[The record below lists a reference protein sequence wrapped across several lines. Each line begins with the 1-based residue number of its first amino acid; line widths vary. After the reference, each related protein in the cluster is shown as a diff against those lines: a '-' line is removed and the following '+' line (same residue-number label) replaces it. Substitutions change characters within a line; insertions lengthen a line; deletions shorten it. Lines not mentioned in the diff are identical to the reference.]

1 MPGKPK
7 KHSASKKRSRNSSSD
22 AEDKVTQDRKRDRL
36 MDTKSKA
43 AEDSHVME
51 PVQEA
56 GVSDALNAKLSAII
70 AGQDQLRKDIN
81 TNFIKQS
88 QQLSAMIDAKLAGL
102 RAEIDEK
109 LQVIY
114 DDLRQA
120 KERLC
125 ALELRIDG
133 THAPADYT
141 QLEDLRHR
149 LDAME
154 TGATDD
160 AGRSRD
166 LTLIIKGLSEEN
178 DGAGEETMEVLI
190 QKCQQLLAQLQ
201 ITAADIS
208 ARRLG
213 TPGQGRTPRPIA
225 MTLSSLDEVKQI
237 MRHKRQ
243 LKDAPAYSRVY
254 IEPDRPREIRS
265 LEANIRRLAREHP
278 TLQMRRGRLV
288 EKPAAET
295 QNPTNDA

>member
-1 MPGKPK
+1 
-7 KHSASKKRSRNSSSD
+7 
-22 AEDKVTQDRKRDRL
+22 
-36 MDTKSKA
+36 
-43 AEDSHVME
+43 
-51 PVQEA
+51 
-56 GVSDALNAKLSAII
+56 
-70 AGQDQLRKDIN
+70 
-81 TNFIKQS
+81 
-88 QQLSAMIDAKLAGL
+88 
-102 RAEIDEK
+102 
-109 LQVIY
+109 
-114 DDLRQA
+114 
-120 KERLC
+120 
-125 ALELRIDG
+125 
-133 THAPADYT
+133 
-141 QLEDLRHR
+141 
-149 LDAME
+149 ME

-225 MTLSSLDEVKQI
+225 MTLSSLDEVKQ
-237 MRHKRQ
+237 
-243 LKDAPAYSRVY
+243 DAPAYSRVY